1 MMRRMLVIMAGALVS
16 ASCASLDTVD
26 KKPDRETVAKLL
38 VDDLR
43 CRQVDAD
50 KPCDEGEQPKTV
62 RLTQID
68 CVALP
73 LRSERREDAH
83 AECAFSGEITRVNG
97 RIDPLDLMRREFSLL
112 DLTPGQY
119 LPTHAWSLDKAQ

>member
-1 MMRRMLVIMAGALVS
+1 MDPRLLVILAGALAG

-26 KKPDRETVAKLL
+26 KKPDRETVARLL

-43 CRQVDAD
+43 CRQVAAD
-50 KPCDEGEQPKTV
+50 EPCEEGEQPNSV
-62 RLTQID
+62 RLTQLE

-73 LRSERREDAH
+73 LRSARREDAH
-83 AECAFSGEITRVNG
+83 AECVFSGEITRVNG
-97 RIDPLDLMRREFSLL
+97 RIDPLEPMRREFSLM

-119 LPTHAWSLDKAQ
+119 LPTHAWSIDKAQ